1 MRKYAWLKEPLQSGD
16 SIVYK
21 IMLYETEEGFYLFTY
36 SSPDAAECASDQCY
50 DSLEELYED
59 WNDLIDERG
68 WITMDD
74 PLPCCQQDAFL
85 PVRVK
90 GRNIGKPE
98 WGKYEVL
105 QDGEW
110 IEYNPEQYRHSL

>member
-1 MRKYAWLKEPLQSGD
+1 
-16 SIVYK
+16 
-21 IMLYETEEGFYLFTY
+21 
-36 SSPDAAECASDQCY
+36 
-50 DSLEELYED
+50 
-59 WNDLIDERG
+59 
-68 WITMDD
+68 MDD

-110 IEYNPEQYRHSL
+110 IEYNPEQYHHSFKGIIGDEDDFDDGEKLNNTSKREKERVKR

>member
-1 MRKYAWLKEPLQSGD
+1 MRKYAWLKEPLQSGGN
-16 SIVYK
+16 IIYK
-21 IMLYETEEGFYLFTY
+21 VMLYETEEGFYLFSY
-36 SSPDAAECASDQCY
+36 SSPDAVECASDLCY

-74 PLPCCQQDAFL
+74 PLPYCQQDAFL

-90 GRNIGKPE
+90 GRNVGKPE
-98 WGKYEVL
+98 WGKFEVL